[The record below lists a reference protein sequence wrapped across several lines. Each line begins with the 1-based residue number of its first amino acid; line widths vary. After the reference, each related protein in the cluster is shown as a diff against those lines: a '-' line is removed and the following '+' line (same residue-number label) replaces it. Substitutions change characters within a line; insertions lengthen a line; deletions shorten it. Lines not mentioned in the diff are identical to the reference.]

1 MADNFRP
8 YFDYPS
14 RGNLLCCVPDC
25 GVRRKLLCVKNGKF
39 VKHPRDCLKV
49 WNGNRCNA
57 SCCGNGGCGKGDR
70 RDDGFDWQERQWW
83 RRCENSNCNDRNCC
97 GGRWG
102 YNGSW

>member
-14 RGNLLCCVPDC
+14 RGNLLCCLPDC

-39 VKHPRDCLKV
+39 VRHPRDCLKV

-57 SCCGNGGCGKGDR
+57 SCCGRNKCGEGRENRDGG
-70 RDDGFDWQERQWW
+70 DWDIEDRQWW
-83 RRCENSNCNDRNCC
+83 RRCDNTANC
-97 GGRWG
+97 GGRRCCG
-102 YNGSW
+102 RFGNF